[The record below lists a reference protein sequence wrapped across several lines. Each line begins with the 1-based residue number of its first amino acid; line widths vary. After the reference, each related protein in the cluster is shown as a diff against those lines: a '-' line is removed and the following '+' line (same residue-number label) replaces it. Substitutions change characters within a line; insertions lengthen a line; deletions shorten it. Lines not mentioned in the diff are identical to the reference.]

1 MNIKKS
7 SIEKFF
13 MVIVKKKEKNRK
25 SFVENI
31 SYYLP
36 YINKEKIP
44 IENIINYFQKITIV
58 KQIERIS
65 SITKIDEAYLRF
77 AIWSNNYSVVEN
89 PNFHLDQ
96 VKTKKINSS
105 IELKCKKNIL
115 PKLNTSRVLL
125 NKAKKISELSTNERS
140 VRSETLSETSET
152 LSERSERSETLSERS
167 ERSETSE
174 TLSERSERSETSET
188 LSERSERS
196 ETSETLSERSETS
209 ETSERSEIIK
219 PVNKLLD
226 SNLAKIA
233 RNKNIMFIIFLFI
246 PRKMLNSVTRIRLPT
261 SPTTIIK
268 RSLMDMF
275 LIPGAKDMNTTND
288 IALIINKN
296 WGLKKFNVMMKHHKE
311 HIVLMRIISG
321 NIKKLPI
328 FKTVSAKGKLRNII
342 LYRTINSHN
351 YKKYLIVGED
361 YLELDRLRIEIKK
374 DIVEEEKKIKTT
386 SKLIENS
393 MSEEEK
399 IVKTSKLIESLIGLE
414 KLKKPCRQKIKPTT
428 ILIAKIIYCKSHA
441 KYKNNL
447 NEIIENCQDK
457 KYKYKNIIE
466 NSLNNNLI
474 IARTFRFNH
483 KVVLKVKE
491 LLKKNEIKIE

>member
-140 VRSETLSETSET
+140 VRSETL
-152 LSERSERSETLSERS
+152 
-167 ERSETSE
+167 
-174 TLSERSERSETSET
+174 SETSET

>member
-140 VRSETLSETSET
+140 VRSETL
-152 LSERSERSETLSERS
+152 
-167 ERSETSE
+167 
-174 TLSERSERSETSET
+174 
-188 LSERSERS
+188 S